1 MGDSEVSQ
9 YQSYIMERASRPD
22 RTITLRPRK
31 RRKTI
36 THTRTPC
43 SIYVT
48 NCDEL
53 VYITAERGHWGT
65 MVSELDELGRMI
77 CRRCVETKRL
87 VEFKHVVY
95 IPPRIKPCDNEALR
109 KLWIQSAA
117 LPQ

>member
-1 MGDSEVSQ
+1 
-9 YQSYIMERASRPD
+9 MERDRPD

-36 THTRTPC
+36 QHTRTPC

-48 NCDEL
+48 SCDEL

-65 MVSELDELGRMI
+65 MLSELDELGRMI

-87 VEFKHVVY
+87 VEFRGVVY
-95 IPPRIKPCDNEALR
+95 MPPTIKACEDEALK

-117 LPQ
+117 Q